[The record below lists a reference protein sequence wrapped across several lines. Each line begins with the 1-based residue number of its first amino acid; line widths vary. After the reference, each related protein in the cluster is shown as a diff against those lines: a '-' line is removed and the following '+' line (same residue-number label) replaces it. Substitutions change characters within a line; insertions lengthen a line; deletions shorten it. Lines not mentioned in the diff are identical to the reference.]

1 MLWYKFWLE
10 SRQRFLLSLTGLV
23 LFSISYALYT
33 KSLAVRPISSKDHY
47 FALFIAHQYFVGLWM
62 LAVVLLGMGGIL
74 QERATGISQF
84 TLALP
89 VNRRR
94 LVSVRLGIFL
104 VEAIALAAA
113 PWIALV
119 IAAHDRGQPWS
130 IPQALYFDS
139 LLIGGGLAYLG
150 LVFLVSSLIE
160 GVYTAPVVAFGSIA
174 IIQILCNTVSW
185 LKPFNFLRLAGGYN
199 YVDPSTWLVTKPFPW
214 PEVLIS
220 MALLACL
227 FEVSIRA
234 IERREF

>member
-23 LFSISYALYT
+23 LFSISFAVYT
-33 KSLAVRPISSKDHY
+33 TSRAARPISSKDHY
-47 FALFIAHQYFVGLWM
+47 FLLFIAHQYFVGLWM
-62 LAVVLLGMGGIL
+62 LVVVLLGMGGIL

-94 LVSVRLGIFL
+94 LVSVRLGLFL

-139 LLIGGGLAYLG
+139 LLVGGGLAYLG

-174 IIQILCNTVSW
+174 IIQMLCNTVSW

-199 YVDPSTWLVTKPFPW
+199 YVDPSTWLVAKPFPW

-220 MALLACL
+220 MALLACM
-227 FEVSIRA
+227 FEVSMRA
-234 IERREF
+234 TERREF

>member
-23 LFSISYALYT
+23 LFSIAFALYT
-33 KSLAVRPISSKDHY
+33 TSVEAQPISSKDHY
-47 FALFIAHQYFVGLWM
+47 FVLFVAHQYLVGLWM
-62 LAVVLLGMGGIL
+62 LSVVLLGMGGIL
-74 QERATGISQF
+74 QERATGLSQF

-94 LVSVRLGIFL
+94 LVSVRLGLFL
-104 VEAIALAAA
+104 AEAIALAVA

-119 IAAHDRGQPWS
+119 IAAHDKSQPWS

-160 GVYTAPVVAFGSIA
+160 GVYTAPVVTFGSIA
-174 IIQILCNTVSW
+174 IIQMLCNSVSW
-185 LKPFNFLRLAGGYN
+185 LKPYNFLRLAGGYN
-199 YVDPSTWLVTKPFPW
+199 YVDPNTWLVTKPFPW

>member
-23 LFSISYALYT
+23 LFAISYALYT
-33 KSLAVRPISSKDHY
+33 KSLASRPVSSKDHY
-47 FALFIAHQYFVGLWM
+47 FLLFIAHQYFVGLWM

-94 LVSVRLGIFL
+94 LVSVRLGLFL

-139 LLIGGGLAYLG
+139 LLVGGGLAYLG

-185 LKPFNFLRLAGGYN
+185 LKPFNFFRLAGGYN
-199 YVDPSTWLVTKPFPW
+199 YVDPSTWLVAKPFPW

-220 MALLACL
+220 MALLACML
-227 FEVSIRA
+227 AVSMRA
-234 IERREF
+234 IEKQEF